1 VNHAL
6 KSIEYYRGREQTYL
20 KHFFLERYLE
30 RVAYNIGWF
39 TDEFVYVD
47 GFSGPWKSQDEALQD
62 TSFMIAIARLRMV
75 LSGLAKVARYPKVRC
90 LFIEE
95 EEIPYRALK
104 RAVESITDIKCE
116 PLKGRF
122 EQLIPRIHKFIG
134 TAFSLVFIDPTGWT
148 GFGLRRIAPLLQHR
162 PGEVIV
168 NFMFDHINRFLDD
181 QRSELSPSF
190 DDLFGGT
197 GWESTVKATCRR
209 EEAIIELYRS
219 RMRSIGGFDYTTSTR
234 ILNPTRDRTYF
245 HLVYGTRN
253 PKGLI
258 EFRKVEEAAV
268 SEQERVRFDAKEASR
283 LERTGQPL
291 LLPPSELAI
300 GPTALDIE
308 RTLRLSEAD
317 EKLRKQLDQHGQI
330 AYDFALALALETPLV
345 FERDVKAMVSR
356 FEQTS
361 YLHIKGL
368 KGKQRVPQYGQGH
381 VLVRNTHISPV
392 C

>member
-1 VNHAL
+1 
-6 KSIEYYRGREQTYL
+6 
-20 KHFFLERYLE
+20 
-30 RVAYNIGWF
+30 
-39 TDEFVYVD
+39 VD

-95 EEIPYRALK
+95 EEGPYRALK
-104 RAVESITDIKCE
+104 RAVENVTDIKCE
-116 PLKGRF
+116 PLRGRF
-122 EQLIPRIHKFIG
+122 EELIPQIQKFIG

-148 GFGLRRIAPLLQHR
+148 GFGLRRIGPLLQHR

-181 QRSELSPSF
+181 QRPELSPSF
-190 DDLFGGT
+190 DDLFGET
-197 GWESTVKATCRR
+197 GWESTVKATSRR

-300 GPTALDIE
+300 GPTALDME
-308 RTLRLSEAD
+308 RRLRLSEAE
-317 EKLRKQLDQHGQI
+317 EKLRKHLDQQGQI
-330 AYDFALALALETPLV
+330 VYDFALALALETPLV

-368 KGKQRVPQYGQGH
+368 KGKQRVPQCGQGH
-381 VLVRNTHISPV
+381 VLVRNTHVPPV
-392 C
+392 S